1 MARSKI
7 ARLPVDVRDAIVAAL
22 EAGKSY
28 DEITAAIQAM
38 GVEVSRSGVHR
49 FGQKHQKTIERLKA
63 QREIAQA
70 MALDMQGL
78 ADDRQGRL
86 LIEMLQ
92 LLISRSTMQAVN
104 EDEGSEGFDSKELY
118 FISQAVKSLQQA
130 SNIDA
135 EREAKI
141 RAGALKA
148 AAATVD
154 DVAKERGLSAETVSA
169 IRAKILGVAA

>member
-1 MARSKI
+1 MSRSKI

-28 DEITAAIQAM
+28 DEITLAIQAM
-38 GVEVSRSGVHR
+38 GADVSRSGVHR

-63 QREIAQA
+63 QREIASA
-70 MALDMQGL
+70 MALDLQGL

-104 EDEGSEGFDSKELY
+104 EDEGDGLDSKELY

-130 SNIDA
+130 SSIDA
-135 EREAKI
+135 EREARIKSSV
-141 RAGALKA
+141 LKA

-169 IRAKILGVAA
+169 IRARILGVAA